1 MPLTEGVFLYEKE
14 KDPYDKSGDSLC
26 AVVTGIEQER
36 RFLEVPETLGGL
48 PVRKIAPHALSDKK
62 SLRVV
67 SFPGSLRSVGAFALH
82 KCLQL
87 QEISLHDG
95 ILDFHNGVVRQ
106 DSRLHRIR
114 LTVHDHNY
122 TVMRDILSDTDARLR
137 FCLQLPDG
145 EARLLFPGYDYSFN
159 ENTMART
166 IQFSILGSGM
176 FYRECVRRKG
186 IGWREYDRLFPRVIP
201 DDAHAAAEI
210 AADRLLYPYD
220 LSPVHAAA
228 YEDYL
233 RTHAREVLL
242 QFTEDIAAD
251 HTAGGEQDAYRR
263 LRLMADRGLI
273 REETADPALRAAAAL
288 HMTEVCSIIM
298 AGREATFRDICSV
311 QKDDRLMLEEEDV
324 FSWNTDRKTSDG
336 EMTSGEIT
344 DRESIDGEMTSGG
357 ITDRESIDRER
368 IYRERIDGESSRRGS
383 LFKSYDSDKID
394 KNNTIVKNNKKIDKN
409 DKTDISDKTDKSDKT
424 DQSVRS
430 SALSLDDW

>member
-1 MPLTEGVFLYEKE
+1 MPLTEGVFLYEIE
-14 KDPYDKSGDSLC
+14 KDQYKKSGDSLC
-26 AVVTGIEQER
+26 AVVTGTEQER
-36 RFLEVPETLGGL
+36 RFLEVPETLGGF

-67 SFPGSLRSVGAFALH
+67 SFPRSLRSVGALALH
-82 KCLQL
+82 KCPRL

-114 LTVHDHNY
+114 LTVHNHNY

-186 IGWREYDRLFPRVIP
+186 IGWREYDRLFPKVIP

-220 LSPVHAAA
+220 ISPVHAAA

-233 RTHAREVLL
+233 RSNAREVLL

-251 HTAGGEQDAYRR
+251 HTAGGEEDAYRR
-263 LRLMADRGLI
+263 LRLMADLGLI
-273 REETADPALRAAAAL
+273 REETADPALRAAAARN
-288 HMTEVCSIIM
+288 MTEVCGIIM
-298 AGREATFRDICSV
+298 AGREATFKDICSV
-311 QKDDRLMLEEEDV
+311 QKDDRLVLEEEDETA
-324 FSWNTDRKTSDG
+324 WNADRDSFDR
-336 EMTSGEIT
+336 EIT
-344 DRESIDGEMTSGG
+344 GGKIISGKIISG
-357 ITDRESIDRER
+357 KITDEKILSGDILSAESTG
-368 IYRERIDGESSRRGS
+368 GESDR
-383 LFKSYDSDKID
+383 
-394 KNNTIVKNNKKIDKN
+394 
-409 DKTDISDKTDKSDKT
+409 TDISDKGDKNHKSYISDKSHNSYICDKNDIA
-424 DQSVRS
+424 DQSFRS